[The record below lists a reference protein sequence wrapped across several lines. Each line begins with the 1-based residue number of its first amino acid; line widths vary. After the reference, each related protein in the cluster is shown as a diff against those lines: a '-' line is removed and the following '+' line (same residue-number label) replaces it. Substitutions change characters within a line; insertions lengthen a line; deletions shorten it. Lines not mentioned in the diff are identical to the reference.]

1 MSDTTNISGIW
12 RGYLSG
18 TNRGEIF
25 VRFQQCGNLLKADA
39 LALDFQFGPTIA
51 QLQGKLEGHKA
62 EMRFLRFR
70 ADAPIIPLDG
80 QVTFAFD
87 DKIQTAD
94 GNWSTDIGS
103 TGVCKLLRTAEWEVR
118 WHWRLRRI
126 RLGWFVKRWRNTAYC
141 AFIFFVA
148 VAAMRLRVQM
158 TWQTLILLLLPA
170 PFLFSPHLA
179 RLLSVFQSAK
189 VKKIGPIEIEQFPPS
204 PEIIAASSQNVQ
216 ESVAFHELNRFFV
229 LRTKI
234 LMGVLAHGNGMTLAD
249 FGQYARAFGVA
260 PENIEMTLAAILQ
273 TGCAQ
278 LANQTISP
286 TPWGQRYV
294 RFGLRLA

>member
-1 MSDTTNISGIW
+1 M
-12 RGYLSG
+12 
-18 TNRGEIF
+18 
-25 VRFQQCGNLLKADA
+25 
-39 LALDFQFGPTIA
+39 DFQFGPTIT
-51 QLQGKLEGHKA
+51 QMVGKLEGQKA
-62 EMRFLRFR
+62 DMRFLRFR
-70 ADAPIIPLDG
+70 GEGPILPLDG
-80 QVTFAFD
+80 QVGFTVD
-87 DKIQTAD
+87 DKIQSAD

-103 TGVCKLLRTAEWEVR
+103 TGICKLLRTDEWEVR
-118 WHWRLRRI
+118 WYWRLRQI
-126 RLGWFVKRWRNTAYC
+126 RLGWFVKRWRNSGYC
-141 AFIFFVA
+141 AFIFFAA
-148 VAAMRLRVQM
+148 VAALQVRIQL

-179 RLLSVFQSAK
+179 RLLGVFQSAR
-189 VKKIGPIEIEQFPPS
+189 VKKIGPIEIEQVPPS
-204 PEIIAASSQNVQ
+204 PEIIAASGQNVQ
-216 ESVAFHELNRFFV
+216 ESVAFQELNRFFV

-234 LMGVLAHGNGMTLAD
+234 LMGVLAHGNGMTLVD

-260 PENIEMTLAAILQ
+260 PDNLEMTLSAILQ